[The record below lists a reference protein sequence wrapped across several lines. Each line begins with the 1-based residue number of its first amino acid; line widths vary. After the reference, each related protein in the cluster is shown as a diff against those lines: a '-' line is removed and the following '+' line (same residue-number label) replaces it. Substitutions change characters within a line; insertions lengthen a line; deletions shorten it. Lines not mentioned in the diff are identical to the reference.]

1 MLAWASISLAV
12 MHNKISFIVVRLHAG
27 RKCIG
32 HVVDIF
38 ETNGRIKRYHRLRN
52 GIGLAVFPTREE
64 AIRAADALC
73 L

>member
-1 MLAWASISLAV
+1 MANSPQCTSNA
-12 MHNKISFIVVRLHAG
+12 AG
-27 RKCIG
+27 LGLVGEGDILTAALNS
-32 HVVDIF
+32 VLVDIF
-38 ETNGRIKRYHRLRN
+38 ETNGRIKRYHRLRS